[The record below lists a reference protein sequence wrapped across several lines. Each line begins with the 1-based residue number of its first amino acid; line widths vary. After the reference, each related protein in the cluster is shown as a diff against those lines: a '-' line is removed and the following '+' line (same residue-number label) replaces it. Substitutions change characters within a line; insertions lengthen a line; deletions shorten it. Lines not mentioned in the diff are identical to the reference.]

1 MTPQARASAMRTAW
15 TDFHTHLEALKAEGY
30 AINGATSRL
39 SAYGAGIVKQPV
51 SLSSLLP
58 ELSISKTVKE
68 TL

>member
-15 TDFHTHLEALKAEGY
+15 THFHIHLEALKAEGY
-30 AINGATSRL
+30 TISGATNRRPT
-39 SAYGAGIVKQPV
+39 YGTALIKQSV
-51 SLSSLLP
+51 SLTSLLP

>member
-30 AINGATSRL
+30 AINGTTNRRST
-39 SAYGAGIVKQPV
+39 YGTGMVKQSV